1 MRVLDVC
8 VLSLKATLHFLT
20 VLVTNHYLKLGS
32 HFERA
37 ALTIITARLCV
48 LIRGARDTFAV
59 VALQWP
65 PCPGSWPVW
74 RSLAY
79 PDAVEGK
86 HGGYHVYGR

>member
-59 VALQWP
+59 VALQPGVFSGPVLFP
-65 PCPGSWPVW
+65 P
-74 RSLAY
+74 
-79 PDAVEGK
+79 
-86 HGGYHVYGR
+86 HITGGC